1 MANIKRDRF
10 LRIAE
15 GRTNK
20 IIKMIRLL
28 GNCSNRAVYNY
39 ESEEVKK
46 VFQVIDKELKL
57 ARARFDEKDSD
68 KFSLR

>member
-1 MANIKRDRF
+1 MANVRRDRF

-15 GRTNK
+15 SRTNK
-20 IIKMIRLL
+20 ILKMIKLL
-28 GNCSNRAVYNY
+28 GNCSNRAVYEY
-39 ESEEVKK
+39 ESEEIRK
-46 VFQVIDKELKL
+46 VFQAIDRELKL